1 MMRGRKMSPC
11 FLLLPQG
18 FESFLWDLPRSRW
31 RNLVCVCSVCRRL
44 SYGGWLVMG
53 VGFKNICTVWR
64 EWNVSRVIPRLYGWV
79 YKTWRLFPLADE
91 HSVEVMTAV
100 PNQDDP
106 RLYPMSRQV
115 SISVLLNLCSKSVGA

>member
-1 MMRGRKMSPC
+1 
-11 FLLLPQG
+11 
-18 FESFLWDLPRSRW
+18 
-31 RNLVCVCSVCRRL
+31 
-44 SYGGWLVMG
+44 MG